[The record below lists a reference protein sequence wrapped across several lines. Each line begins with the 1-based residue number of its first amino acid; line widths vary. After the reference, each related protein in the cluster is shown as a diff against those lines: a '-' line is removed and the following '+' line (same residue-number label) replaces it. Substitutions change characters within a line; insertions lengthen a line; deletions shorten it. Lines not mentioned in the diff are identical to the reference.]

1 MTKVPLRDRRS
12 LKVRK
17 NKNNFAEN
25 GSGLS
30 QIKKLQTL
38 IDGDFSN

>member
-1 MTKVPLRDRRS
+1 MTLKRRS
-12 LKVRK
+12 LKVSI

-38 IDGDFSN
+38 IDWYFSD